1 MHECLKILQMN
12 KRERVKQIF
21 RFIIFLCF
29 TILLFWWVYR
39 DQDWTE
45 TFNALRSDV
54 NYTWIWVGI
63 VLGILSHIARAL
75 RWQQL
80 TDSMGYKMSLP
91 NSFMGVMI
99 GYFANMI
106 IPRAGEVA
114 RCGVVA
120 KYENIPTSKLLGNVI
135 GERVIDMII
144 LLIMTIITIIWQ
156 LPVFIQ
162 FFEKYIAV
170 GTNLADKGDYMLK
183 LALIGFAILVV
194 AIILIYIFRRSKL
207 VTKLKPFITGLKE
220 GIITIK
226 NVKNVWLFI
235 FYSIFIWVMYF
246 LMLYVAFFCFDFS
259 KNLGIGVALTAF
271 VTSCYGMV
279 APVQGGIGAW
289 HFMVIA
295 AMMLYLP
302 NTPEMQA
309 NVRTFAFLSHGS
321 MTMLYIVLGALCT
334 AFMPLYN
341 KFRKQ

>member
-1 MHECLKILQMN
+1 MVTK
-12 KRERVKQIF
+12 ERYKQVL
-21 RFIIFLCF
+21 RFTVFLAF

-45 TFNALRSDV
+45 TFNALKKDV

-80 TDSMGYKMSLP
+80 TDSMEYKMSLT
-91 NSFMGVMI
+91 NSFMGVMV
-99 GYFANMI
+99 GYFANML

-135 GERVIDMII
+135 AERAIDMII
-144 LLIMTIITIIWQ
+144 LLTMTMVTVIWQ
-156 LPVFIQ
+156 LPIFVQ
-162 FFEKYIAV
+162 FFNKNIAV
-170 GTNLADKGDYMLK
+170 GENLTDKGDYMIK
-183 LALIGFAILVV
+183 MGIIGLIGLIIV
-194 AIILIYIFRRSKL
+194 ASLIFVLRKTKL
-207 VTKLKPFITGLKE
+207 VSRIKPFINGLKE
-220 GIITIK
+220 GIMTIK
-226 NVKNVWLFI
+226 KVKNIWLFV

-259 KNLGIGVALTAF
+259 SNLGIGVALTAF

-295 AMMLYLP
+295 SMMLYLP
-302 NTPEMQA
+302 DTPEMQA
-309 NVRTFAFLSHGS
+309 NARTFAFLTHGS
-321 MTMLYIVLGALCT
+321 MTMLYIVLGALCLAT
-334 AFMPLYN
+334 MPLYN
-341 KFRKQ
+341 RFRKR

>member
-1 MHECLKILQMN
+1 MVTK
-12 KRERVKQIF
+12 ERYKQVL
-21 RFIIFLCF
+21 RFTVFLAF

-45 TFNALRSDV
+45 TFNALKKDV

-80 TDSMGYKMSLP
+80 TDSMEYKMSLT
-91 NSFMGVMI
+91 NSFMGVMV
-99 GYFANMI
+99 GYFANML

-135 GERVIDMII
+135 AERAIDMII
-144 LLIMTIITIIWQ
+144 LLAMTIVTVIWQ
-156 LPVFIQ
+156 LPIFVR
-162 FFEKYIAV
+162 FFNKNIAV
-170 GTNLADKGDYMLK
+170 GENLTDKGDYMIK
-183 LALIGFAILVV
+183 MGIIGLIGLIIV
-194 AIILIYIFRRSKL
+194 ASLIFVLRKTKL
-207 VTKLKPFITGLKE
+207 VSRIKPFINGLKE
-220 GIITIK
+220 GIMTIK
-226 NVKNVWLFI
+226 KVKNIWLFV

-259 KNLGIGVALTAF
+259 SNLGIGVALTAF

-295 AMMLYLP
+295 SMMLYLP
-302 NTPEMQA
+302 DTPEMQA
-309 NVRTFAFLSHGS
+309 NARTFAFLTHGS
-321 MTMLYIVLGALCT
+321 MTMLYIVLGALCLAT
-334 AFMPLYN
+334 MPLYN
-341 KFRKQ
+341 RFRKR

>member
-1 MHECLKILQMN
+1 MVTK
-12 KRERVKQIF
+12 ERYKQVL
-21 RFIIFLCF
+21 RFTVFLAF

-45 TFNALRSDV
+45 TFNALKKDV

-63 VLGILSHIARAL
+63 VLGILSHITRAL

-80 TDSMGYKMSLP
+80 TDSMEYKMSLT
-91 NSFMGVMI
+91 NSFMGVMV
-99 GYFANMI
+99 GYFANML

-135 GERVIDMII
+135 AERAIDMII
-144 LLIMTIITIIWQ
+144 LLTMTIVTVIWQ
-156 LPVFIQ
+156 LPIFVQ
-162 FFEKYIAV
+162 FFNKNIAV
-170 GTNLADKGDYMLK
+170 GENLTDKGDYMIK
-183 LALIGFAILVV
+183 MGIIGLIGLIIV
-194 AIILIYIFRRSKL
+194 ASLIFVLRKTKL
-207 VTKLKPFITGLKE
+207 VSRIKPFINGLKE
-220 GIITIK
+220 GIMTIK
-226 NVKNVWLFI
+226 KVKNIWLFV

-259 KNLGIGVALTAF
+259 SNLGIGVALTAF

-295 AMMLYLP
+295 SMMLYLP
-302 NTPEMQA
+302 DTPEMQA
-309 NVRTFAFLSHGS
+309 NARTFAFLTHGS
-321 MTMLYIVLGALCT
+321 MTMLYIVLGALCLAT
-334 AFMPLYN
+334 MPLYN
-341 KFRKQ
+341 RFRKR

>member
-1 MHECLKILQMN
+1 MGTK
-12 KRERVKQIF
+12 ERYKQIF
-21 RFIIFLCF
+21 RFTLFLAF
-29 TILLFWWVYR
+29 TALLFWWVYR

-45 TFNALRSDV
+45 TFNALKRDV

-80 TDSMGYKMSLP
+80 TDSMGYKMTLP

-99 GYFANMI
+99 GYFANML

-144 LLIMTIITIIWQ
+144 LLTMTIITVIVQ
-156 LPVFIQ
+156 LPTFVEL
-162 FFEKYIAV
+162 FEKHIAV
-170 GTNLADKGDYMLK
+170 GDNLADKGDYMMK
-183 LALIGFAILVV
+183 MGIVGAVGLIIVASLIFILRKTKVV
-194 AIILIYIFRRSKL
+194 ARI
-207 VTKLKPFITGLKE
+207 KPFISGLKE
-220 GIITIK
+220 GILTIK
-226 NVKNVWLFI
+226 NVKHVGLFV

-295 AMMLYLP
+295 SMMLYLP
-302 NTPEMQA
+302 DTPEMQA
-309 NVRTFAFLSHGS
+309 NTRTFAFLTHGS
-321 MTMLYIVLGALCT
+321 MTMLYIVLGALCM
-334 AFMPLYN
+334 AAMPLYN
-341 KFRKQ
+341 KLRKDNSK

>member
-1 MHECLKILQMN
+1 MTRKESY
-12 KRERVKQIF
+12 KQILKF
-21 RFIIFLCF
+21 ALFLGM

-45 TFNALRSDV
+45 TFNALKKDV

-80 TDSMGYKMSLP
+80 TYSMGYKMTLT

-99 GYFANMI
+99 GYFANML

-135 GERVIDMII
+135 AERAIDMII
-144 LLIMTIITIIWQ
+144 LIGMTIVTVIWQ
-156 LPVFIQ
+156 FPIFVQ
-162 FFEKYIAV
+162 FFHKNIAV
-170 GTNLADKGDYMLK
+170 GENLTEKSDYMIK
-183 LALIGFAILVV
+183 MGIAGLIAIAVITL
-194 AIILIYIFRRSKL
+194 LIFVMRKSKL
-207 VTKLKPFITGLKE
+207 LARIKPFIAGLKE
-220 GIITIK
+220 GILTIK
-226 NVKNVWLFI
+226 NVKHTGLFV
-235 FYSIFIWVMYF
+235 FYSIFIWIMYF

-259 KNLGIGVALTAF
+259 SNLGMGVALTAF

-295 AMMLYLP
+295 SMMLYLP

-309 NVRTFAFLSHGS
+309 NARTFAFLSHGS
-321 MTMLYIVLGALCT
+321 MTMLYIVLGAACLAT
-334 AFMPLYN
+334 MPLYN
-341 KFRKQ
+341 RFRKK